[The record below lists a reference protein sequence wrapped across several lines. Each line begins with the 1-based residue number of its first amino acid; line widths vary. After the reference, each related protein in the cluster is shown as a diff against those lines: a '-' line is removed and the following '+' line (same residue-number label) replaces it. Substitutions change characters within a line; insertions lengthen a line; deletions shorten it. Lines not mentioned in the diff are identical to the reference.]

1 MRATTFGKIRMGL
14 GVALLVFLLSCAV
27 LYQCIARLE
36 RAAAQRKH
44 AHAVLLDLKELL
56 SQVTAGRYAAGAFVI
71 NGEATTFDAL
81 IRTEAAAAATLDRL
95 RSSVSNDPD
104 ARRQLDELVA
114 AINAEFARL
123 RSLADTR
130 RRDGAAAAGG
140 LFRKNGS
147 AAEARINNAIEAM
160 ENDQYDLVAQ
170 YHAAVKGTI
179 RTAVW
184 AIGIGCVVTVSV
196 VVAAGV
202 SIHRGI
208 RRHDEIQTALRTSEN
223 DLAEAQHLARLGNWN
238 RDLQT
243 GRVTWSRELLRIFG
257 LTEAQFGGTFDAF
270 LDTVHPDDR
279 DRVRNEA
286 EHAVAERRPLSHYFR
301 ISVQGEERVIHVRGA
316 PVLDEAGNVVRLFG
330 TAQDVT
336 DMRRA
341 ESALRLSEARLNGI
355 LQSAMDAIITI
366 NADQRIVFFNAA
378 AEKMFRCR
386 AAQAVGAPIERFIPE
401 RFRATHAAHI
411 RRFGETGITSRTM
424 GALGALSGLRADG
437 EEFPI
442 EASISQVTLENEK
455 YFSVILRDISQRK
468 QLEEQL
474 LHAQKMEGIGRLAGG
489 VAHDF
494 NNWLT
499 AIFGYLELARDA
511 LPQGNPAHDFLAGI
525 REAAERAAALTNQL
539 LAFARKQIIEPRIV
553 DLGELVG
560 NVERLLSRL
569 LGEDIRLHTRAAP
582 DAWSVRIDPSHFE
595 QIIVNLAVNAR
606 DAMPCGGTLSIEV
619 QNVLLDD
626 GYTSTHPEV
635 APGEYVLLAVS
646 DTGHGMDAAVQQH
659 IFEPFFTTKDRS
671 KGTGLGLATVHG
683 VVKQH
688 GGHIW
693 LYSEPGK
700 GTTFKIYLPRAV
712 EDQAAAASAPPAAPS
727 TRGTETVLI
736 VEDEPL
742 VRWVAAQ
749 TLRNHGYTVLEA
761 AGGDEALKLAASNH
775 DKIDLVMTD
784 VVMPGM
790 SGQEVASALRE
801 RRRDLKVLFASG
813 YTEDTISHH
822 GVLDEG
828 VSFIPKPYT
837 PSSLARRVREVL
849 DA

>member
-1 MRATTFGKIRMGL
+1 MRATTFGIVRMGL
-14 GVALLVFLLSCAV
+14 GGALLVFLLSCAV
-27 LYQCIARLE
+27 LYQGVARLE
-36 RAAAQRKH
+36 RASALRKH
-44 AHAVLLDLKELL
+44 AHVVLVDLKELL

-71 NGEATTFDAL
+71 DGEETSFDAL
-81 IRTEAAAAATLDRL
+81 TRAEEAAAATLARL
-95 RSSVSNDPD
+95 RSSVSDDPD
-104 ARRQLDELVA
+104 PRRRLDELTA
-114 AINAEFARL
+114 EINAEFARL

-130 RRDGAAAAGG
+130 RRDGAAAAAG
-140 LFRKNGS
+140 LFQQNGS
-147 AAEARINNAIEAM
+147 AAEARINRAILAKEVV
-160 ENDQYDLVAQ
+160 QYDHLAQ
-170 YHAAVKGTI
+170 YDAAVKGTI
-179 RTAVW
+179 RNAVW
-184 AIGIGCVVTVSV
+184 AIGIGCMVAVGV

-202 SIHRGI
+202 SVHRGI
-208 RRHDEIQTALRTSEN
+208 RRHDEVQSALRISEN
-223 DLAEAQHLARLGNWN
+223 HLAEAQHLARLGNWH

-243 GRVTWSRELLRIFG
+243 GRVAWSRELLRIFG
-257 LTEAQFGGTFDAF
+257 LTETQFGGTFEAF
-270 LDTVHPDDR
+270 IDKVHPDDR

-286 EHAVAERRPLSHYFR
+286 ERAVVERRPLSHYFR
-301 ISVQGEERVIHVRGA
+301 ILVGAEERVIHVRGA
-316 PVLDEAGNVVRLFG
+316 PVLDEAGNVARLFG

-366 NADQRIVFFNAA
+366 NAGQRIVFFNAA

-386 AAQAVGAPIERFIPE
+386 AAQAIGAPIERFIPE
-401 RFRATHAAHI
+401 RFRASHAEHI

-499 AIFGYLELARDA
+499 AIFGYLELARDE
-511 LPQGNPAHDFLAGI
+511 LPDGNSAHDFLGGI

-539 LAFARKQIIEPRIV
+539 LAFARKQIIEPRVV
-553 DLGELVG
+553 DLADLVA
-560 NVERLLSRL
+560 NVERLLRRL
-569 LGEDIRLHTRAAP
+569 LGEDIELYTRAAP
-582 DAWSVRIDPSHFE
+582 DLWKVRIDPSHFE

-606 DAMPCGGTLSIEV
+606 DAMPRGGKLSIEV
-619 QNVLLDD
+619 QNSPLDQD
-626 GYTSTHPEV
+626 YASTHPEV
-635 APGEYVLLAVS
+635 APGEYVMLAVS

-659 IFEPFFTTKDRS
+659 VFEPFFTTKDRS

-712 EDQAAAASAPPAAPS
+712 EDPAAAATPPTAMPS

-761 AGGDEALKLAASNH
+761 ASGEEALKLADANH
-775 DKIDLVMTD
+775 DKLDLVMTD

-790 SGQEVASALRE
+790 SGQEVASALRQ
-801 RRRDLKVLFASG
+801 RRRELKVLFASG

-822 GVLDEG
+822 GVLDQG
-828 VSFIPKPYT
+828 VSFIAKPYT
-837 PSSLARRVREVL
+837 PSALARRVREVL